1 MGSWYYHFG
10 NSSPSSQPIWA
21 DDPCVARLPN
31 LGKGLVSAETLLVL
45 QLLQQGLRRIWPPSA
60 QRGWIFW
67 LLGSAG
73 KFGLFSITWDWGTS
87 GTVVRRM
94 KTKVGSQWND
104 IVQCGRYCSAQTK
117 DVWTYRV
124 WTRKISR
131 RNYCQRDDSWNCGR
145 GSWKCME
152 QESHLLQALYKYM
165 LSVAFAFPDRN
176 GDWPWVPDEMHVS
189 SSFTIFY
196 NLVQVL
202 QVSARVQDCS
212 MDFKTWKFLVL
223 RGPSADSH
231 RSLLTL
237 ERLKQGTAVQR
248 EKLWSLVPLAAVM
261 LMPLLARCRACSFDR
276 MNRLF
281 EPVLSQDFLDGSEE
295 ELVLWPC
302 ESRMPCDDYSAAVT
316 WTQLSQFSISTS
328 LVLPVPCSTC
338 RSLIGWRN
346 ALKPFQNKP
355 TLQDLQDQ

>member
-1 MGSWYYHFG
+1 MHG
-10 NSSPSSQPIWA
+10 
-21 DDPCVARLPN
+21 
-31 LGKGLVSAETLLVL
+31 
-45 QLLQQGLRRIWPPSA
+45 
-60 QRGWIFW
+60 
-67 LLGSAG
+67 AG
-73 KFGLFSITWDWGTS
+73 KPSTPS
-87 GTVVRRM
+87 TV
-94 KTKVGSQWND
+94 Q
-104 IVQCGRYCSAQTK
+104 IHA
-117 DVWTYRV
+117 
-124 WTRKISR
+124 I
-131 RNYCQRDDSWNCGR
+131 
-145 GSWKCME
+145 
-152 QESHLLQALYKYM
+152 
-165 LSVAFAFPDRN
+165 
-176 GDWPWVPDEMHVS
+176 
-189 SSFTIFY
+189 SSFCLSRQKRGLALSARWNARELKFY

-248 EKLWSLVPLAAVM
+248 EKLWSLVPLAAVK

-276 MNRLF
+276 INRLF

-338 RSLIGWRN
+338 RPLIGWRN

-355 TLQDLQDQ
+355 TLQDLQ